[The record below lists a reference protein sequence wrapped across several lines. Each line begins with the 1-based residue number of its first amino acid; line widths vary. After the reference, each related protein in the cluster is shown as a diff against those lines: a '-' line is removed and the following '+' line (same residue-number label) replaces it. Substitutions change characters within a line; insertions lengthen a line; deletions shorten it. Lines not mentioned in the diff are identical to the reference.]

1 MMKNV
6 IWILTIKTAEMYFS
20 PLIYSELLSWWDPF
34 SFTSK
39 AVYRQNPPA
48 TDVDARLIFTLP
60 LCKYTA
66 KDETA
71 T

>member
-1 MMKNV
+1 
-6 IWILTIKTAEMYFS
+6 MYFS
-20 PLIYSELLSWWDPF
+20 PLLYSELLSWWDPF

-66 KDETA
+66 KDQTA